1 MAGLRRTAVPP
12 PKFPME
18 YNPKLFAD
26 RPFDEVAKSLST
38 ILESIAEGY
47 LADKR
52 VDLFV
57 YADEKKK
64 PTLDDQYGAMTTFK
78 ATEKTFR
85 AALIHVNLAE
95 EAREQGDSETAWAR
109 LAWASHLVGRIQ
121 YSEAIETA
129 AKKQAELTYDLKVKT
144 IELVSALRPEGG
156 WATHDEAYAAIEA
169 ELLEYRESIIDDK
182 KRKEEKGKEVVDLI
196 QLMGRWRKDDHFVR
210 AAFAG
215 NSAKV
220 KAERA
225 KVVSK

>member
-1 MAGLRRTAVPP
+1 M
-12 PKFPME
+12 K
-18 YNPKLFAD
+18 YNLKLFAD

-47 LADKR
+47 LADKK

-95 EAREQGDSETAWAR
+95 EAREQGESETAWAR

-129 AKKQAELTYDLKVKT
+129 AKKQAELTYDLKVKI

-156 WATHDEAYAAIEA
+156 WATHEAAYKAIEP
-169 ELLEYRESIIDDK
+169 ELAVYRDSIIDDE
-182 KRKEEKGKEVVDLI
+182 KRKEDEGKEIYLVH
-196 QLMGRWRKDDHFVR
+196 QLERWRKDDHFVR

-220 KAERA
+220 MAGRAE
-225 KVVSK
+225 VVGK